1 MTTPT
6 SDSKAGKGNDAARPP
21 KPLLV
26 GEVARATGVGVQ
38 TLHYYEREG
47 IIAPPA
53 RTAAGYRQYDGATIG
68 RIRFVRKAQALG
80 LSLDEIKEVLAL
92 AARGTS
98 PCGRVQAALAQ
109 KLADVDRRLEQL
121 QSFRE
126 ELARLAEHATNAP
139 VGDGEASICSI
150 VETATSSV
158 SATSSLEPPR
168 ERVLDA
174 LRTRRAKAPAGE

>member
-1 MTTPT
+1 MITPMPGFNAGVGSART
-6 SDSKAGKGNDAARPP
+6 SSD

-26 GEVARATGVGVQ
+26 GEVARAAGVGVQ

-47 IIAPPA
+47 IIPQPS

-98 PCGRVQAALAQ
+98 PCGRVQAALTE
-109 KLADVDRRLEQL
+109 KLAEVDRRLQQM
-121 QSFRE
+121 QSFRD
-126 ELARLAEHATNAP
+126 ELARLTEHATSAP
-139 VGDGEASICSI
+139 VSDGEARICSI
-150 VETATSSV
+150 LESARPA
-158 SATSSLEPPR
+158 SATEPRR
-168 ERVLDA
+168 ERIRVGSRSRQGTAQPRD
-174 LRTRRAKAPAGE
+174 